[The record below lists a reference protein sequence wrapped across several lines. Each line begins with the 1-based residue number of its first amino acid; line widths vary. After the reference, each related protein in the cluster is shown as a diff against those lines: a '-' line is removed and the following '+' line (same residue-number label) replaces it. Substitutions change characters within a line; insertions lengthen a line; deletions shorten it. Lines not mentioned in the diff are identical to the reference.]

1 MRKLDGKTLMELI
14 LLVIAVIFWGLRKFG
29 VLTAP
34 WALMVAAL
42 SLAVSMGLLGMG
54 YITQKQKSRK
64 IAGVL
69 LLAFALL
76 QIILGLTAMRGGY
89 DAKNGVGL
97 VANSVFSYQY
107 SRSASSSF
115 PSAFFSIRET

>member
-54 YITQKQKSRK
+54 YIAQKQKSRK

-76 QIILGLTAMRGGY
+76 QII
-89 DAKNGVGL
+89 VGL
-97 VANSVFSYQY
+97 ME
-107 SRSASSSF
+107 
-115 PSAFFSIRET
+115 IRGFAA

>member
-1 MRKLDGKTLMELI
+1 MKKMDGKTLMELI
-14 LLVIAVIFWGLRKFG
+14 LLVIAVVFWGLRKFG

-54 YITQKQKSRK
+54 YIAQKEKSRK
-64 IAGVL
+64 VAGVL

-76 QIILGLTAMRGGY
+76 QIILGLMTVAGG
-89 DAKNGVGL
+89 
-97 VANSVFSYQY
+97 
-107 SRSASSSF
+107 AS
-115 PSAFFSIRET
+115 PA

>member
-76 QIILGLTAMRGGY
+76 QIILCLTAMRG
-89 DAKNGVGL
+89 
-97 VANSVFSYQY
+97 
-107 SRSASSSF
+107 
-115 PSAFFSIRET
+115 

>member
-1 MRKLDGKTLMELI
+1 MRKMDGRTLMELI
-14 LLVIAVIFWGLRKFG
+14 LLVIAVVFWGLRKSG

-54 YITQKQKSRK
+54 YIAQKQKSRK

-76 QIILGLTAMRGGY
+76 QIILGLMTVAGG
-89 DAKNGVGL
+89 
-97 VANSVFSYQY
+97 
-107 SRSASSSF
+107 SS
-115 PSAFFSIRET
+115 PA

>member
-14 LLVIAVIFWGLRKFG
+14 LLVIAVVFWGLRKFG

-54 YITQKQKSRK
+54 YIAQKQKSRK

-76 QIILGLTAMRGGY
+76 QIILGPTAMRGGY
-89 DAKNGVGL
+89 DAKPGVG
-97 VANSVFSYQY
+97 Y
-107 SRSASSSF
+107 
-115 PSAFFSIRET
+115 

>member
-14 LLVIAVIFWGLRKFG
+14 LLVIAVIFWSLRKFG

-54 YITQKQKSRK
+54 YIAQKQKSRK

-76 QIILGLTAMRGGY
+76 QIILGLTAMRG
-89 DAKNGVGL
+89 
-97 VANSVFSYQY
+97 
-107 SRSASSSF
+107 
-115 PSAFFSIRET
+115 

>member
-14 LLVIAVIFWGLRKFG
+14 LLVIAVVFWGLRKFG

-54 YITQKQKSRK
+54 YIANKQKTRK
-64 IAGVL
+64 LAGVL

-76 QIILGLTAMRGGY
+76 QII
-89 DAKNGVGL
+89 VGL
-97 VANSVFSYQY
+97 MEI
-107 SRSASSSF
+107 RSFA
-115 PSAFFSIRET
+115 A

>member
-54 YITQKQKSRK
+54 YIAPPLDNPDNHSKSCCNP
-64 IAGVL
+64 A
-69 LLAFALL
+69 
-76 QIILGLTAMRGGY
+76 
-89 DAKNGVGL
+89 DA
-97 VANSVFSYQY
+97 
-107 SRSASSSF
+107 AS
-115 PSAFFSIRET
+115 

>member
-1 MRKLDGKTLMELI
+1 MRKMDGKTLMELI

-54 YITQKQKSRK
+54 YIAQKQKSRK
-64 IAGVL
+64 LAGVL

-76 QIILGLTAMRGGY
+76 QII
-89 DAKNGVGL
+89 VGL
-97 VANSVFSYQY
+97 MEI
-107 SRSASSSF
+107 RSFA
-115 PSAFFSIRET
+115 A

>member
-54 YITQKQKSRK
+54 YIAQKQKSRK

-76 QIILGLTAMRGGY
+76 QIILGLMTVAGG
-89 DAKNGVGL
+89 
-97 VANSVFSYQY
+97 
-107 SRSASSSF
+107 AS
-115 PSAFFSIRET
+115 PA